1 MPEINSNRRIA
12 RAVLRRGGLL
22 AAAAIVL
29 VAGLGAGR
37 ETAKA
42 APATERAAAFVQ
54 TIGDQAMVLLSAGDI
69 SPGKREA
76 ELRRLLQAGV
86 DLPAISRAALGRHWG
101 AATGAQRTEFRELF
115 AEYVLINYSRLL
127 AKLGM
132 QVFTVLT
139 AEAIQSKT
147 PYVLV
152 RTEAR
157 LADGRVRKW
166 AWRVHETAE
175 GYKIIDLAAA
185 GVSLIATRRD
195 EFDSVVA
202 ARGLDGLLAAL
213 RKQL

>member
-1 MPEINSNRRIA
+1 MTEINSNRRIA
-12 RAVLRRGGLL
+12 RAVLRRGGFL

-29 VAGLGAGR
+29 VAGLGAGQNS
-37 ETAKA
+37 AKA
-42 APATERAAAFVQ
+42 APATERAAAFVAA
-54 TIGDQAMVLLSAGDI
+54 IGDQAMALLSAGDI

-127 AKLGM
+127 VKLGM
-132 QVFTVLT
+132 QDFTVLG
-139 AEAIQSKT
+139 AEAMHAKQPHI
-147 PYVLV
+147 LV

-157 LADGRVRKW
+157 LADGRVHKL
-166 AWRVHETAE
+166 AWKVHETAA
-175 GYKIIDLAAA
+175 GYKIIDLASA
-185 GVSLIATRRD
+185 GVSLIVTRRHA
-195 EFDSVVA
+195 FDSVVA

-213 RKQL
+213 RKRL